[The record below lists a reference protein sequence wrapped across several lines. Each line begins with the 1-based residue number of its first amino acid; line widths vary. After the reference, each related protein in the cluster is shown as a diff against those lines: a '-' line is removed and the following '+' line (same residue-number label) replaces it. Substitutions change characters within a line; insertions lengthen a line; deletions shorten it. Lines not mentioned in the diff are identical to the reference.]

1 MAPATLSSPVPVQ
14 ETPIA
19 PEGRIPVANIQ
30 PARREFPDDQWLNV
44 PNVPVFA
51 EHETVTAKG
60 RVLTFGR
67 KELAAVAANC
77 NRRIRETGDY
87 AGIVVGHTPDP
98 ADAPTA
104 PQKPL
109 VGLAGPFRLGLL
121 QQPGQA
127 PKWAILADYHLQ
139 RRYAHVLQDYPRRSP
154 ELWVEDRYEEMYL
167 DPIALL
173 GAEAPRL
180 DMGLLYSAYRRQ
192 DGREVERYSAA
203 APAAG
208 NVFVPCEAKTH
219 EAYSAESAAEATPDD
234 STTTTPVD
242 ERTDVM
248 PMTPEDVKQIIDA
261 LEQQDWVQ
269 WVKGQMKAQT
279 AQDPP
284 AAGDEAQTYAADAG
298 PADPTPPPA
307 PATPPIPAAPGTP
320 PVPQTAPVPP
330 IQPEAGVP
338 PVKYSRLAN
347 ELDQLRQKMAAVE
360 GQLQQERAQRVS
372 VERYS
377 ALAELRRTRLFD
389 LDKEAERCDYS
400 KMTNE
405 QFAAHLDTIEANYRE
420 VPIGMAVPTFDLPAA
435 HSPSRPGAKAERE
448 KYSKEVRDRALTIGK
463 QRAMAGENV
472 DYQQILNDVAAGKL

>member
-1 MAPATLSSPVPVQ
+1 
-14 ETPIA
+14 
-19 PEGRIPVANIQ
+19 
-30 PARREFPDDQWLNV
+30 
-44 PNVPVFA
+44 
-51 EHETVTAKG
+51 
-60 RVLTFGR
+60 
-67 KELAAVAANC
+67 
-77 NRRIRETGDY
+77 
-87 AGIVVGHTPDP
+87 VVGHTPDP

-104 PQKPL
+104 PPKPL

-121 QQPGQA
+121 QQPGQP
-127 PKWAILADYHLQ
+127 PKWAILADCHIQ

-154 ELWVEDRYEEMYL
+154 ELWVEDCYEKMYL

-208 NVFVPCEAKTH
+208 NVFVPCEATTH
-219 EAYSAESAAEATPDD
+219 EAYSAESAEATPDD

-269 WVKGQMKAQT
+269 WVKGQMKAQQ

-284 AAGDEAQTYAADAG
+284 AAEDEAEHYAAEAG
-298 PADPTPPPA
+298 PEDSPPPA
-307 PATPPIPAAPGTP
+307 TPAAPPVPAAPSTP
-320 PVPQTAPVPP
+320 PVPPTAPVPP

-338 PVKYSRLAN
+338 PVKYSRLAG
-347 ELDQLRQKMAAVE
+347 ELQEMRRKVTAME
-360 GQLQQERAQRVS
+360 GQLQQERAKRVN

-389 LDKEAERCDYS
+389 LDKEAERCDYA
-400 KMTNE
+400 KMSDE
-405 QFAAHLDTIEANYRE
+405 QFAAHLEMIDTNYRE
-420 VPIGMAVPTFDLPAA
+420 IPLGAPLPTFDLPAA
-435 HSPSRPGAKAERE
+435 HAPSRPGAKAERE
-448 KYSKEVRDRALTIGK
+448 KYSKEVRDRALVIGK
-463 QRAMAGENV
+463 QRAMAGEDV